1 MKKSLFNEI
10 YGGYFSSIQHILKE
24 AAGKDLTDKEL
35 LDLVKRIAK
44 RYAFADSAVFIY
56 DAILDG
62 QKALE
67 EDELKDAWPFFERI
81 DTGAAKGKTNAPDHI
96 NRSTIRGVDIPLSTL
111 EKRWL
116 NAICHDPRIQLF
128 TDTLPRFDSV
138 EALFKYE
145 DYILFDQFSDGDPF
159 LDEHYK
165 AIFKKVLTFVHSK
178 TRMIIECMARNN
190 NTAQKPSYDTEKTI
204 THILDPECI
213 EYSER
218 DDKFR
223 LIGNSPQYGYTIV
236 NLSSVIA
243 CEEYIG
249 EEPINR
255 NQEIPLTENYK
266 KEVILE
272 VINNKNVLER
282 MLTHFSH
289 YEKEAY
295 SVEGDRKFHVKIL
308 YSETDESDII
318 IRILSFG
325 HHIKVLEPE
334 SIRDLIVERI
344 NKQLQ
349 LLTER

>member
-1 MKKSLFNEI
+1 M
-10 YGGYFSSIQHILKE
+10 
-24 AAGKDLTDKEL
+24 
-35 LDLVKRIAK
+35 
-44 RYAFADSAVFIY
+44 
-56 DAILDG
+56 DG

-165 AIFKKVLTFVHSK
+165 AIFKKVLTFVHGK

-236 NLSSVIA
+236 NLSSIIT

-249 EEPINR
+249 EEPISH
-255 NQEIPLTENYK
+255 NQKIPLTENYK

-272 VINNKNVLER
+272 VINNNISNNVSINQKKLFG

-295 SVEGDRKFHVKIL
+295 SVGGDRKFRVKIL
-308 YSETDESDII
+308 YSETDETDII

-334 SIRDLIVERI
+334 SIKELIVERI
-344 NKQLQ
+344 NKQMQ